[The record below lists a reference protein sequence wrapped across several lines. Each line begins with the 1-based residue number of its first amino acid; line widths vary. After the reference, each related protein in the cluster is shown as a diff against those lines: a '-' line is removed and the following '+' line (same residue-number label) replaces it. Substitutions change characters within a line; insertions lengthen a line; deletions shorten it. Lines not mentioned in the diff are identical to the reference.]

1 MCVSVRQTN
10 ATFKFTCP
18 YLSGSL
24 RLNYN
29 SLVRNQTYM
38 YIHIYSRIDFSVN
51 CCQVVNINQI
61 YRVRQNKDEQ
71 RNILPIVISSNVAV
85 RSCSLLKGYKIHSVQ
100 CTHQNLHNHSWQ
112 ILGSQKLSICY
123 CVFGN
128 RKKKYCPSLV
138 PRCEQW
144 TGQS

>member
-1 MCVSVRQTN
+1 MCVSLRQVN

-18 YLSGSL
+18 L

-61 YRVRQNKDEQ
+61 YRVRWHKDQQ
-71 RNILPIVISSNVAV
+71 RNILPIGISFNVAV
-85 RSCSLLKGYKIHSVQ
+85 RSCSPLKGFKIHSVQ

-112 ILGSQKLSICY
+112 ILGSTKLSICY
-123 CVFGN
+123 CIFGN
-128 RKKKYCPSLV
+128 REKKYFPGLV
-138 PRCEQW
+138 PRCEHQ